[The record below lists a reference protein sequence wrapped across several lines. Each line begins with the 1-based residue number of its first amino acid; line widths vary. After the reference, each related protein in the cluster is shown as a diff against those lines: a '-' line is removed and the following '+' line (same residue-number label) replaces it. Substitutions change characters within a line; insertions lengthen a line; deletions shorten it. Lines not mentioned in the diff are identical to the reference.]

1 MWIFFICLLSACFLL
16 NTSNFLL
23 VWYSIICQRGNHCV
37 LMVQKMLIF
46 VSLTFWKWFPKMWF
60 PRPKHHLPGS
70 IYSFDSRLILTLRVP
85 NTVKSSCPL
94 YFLNLYIPLKV
105 RSQLF
110 LECHFSS
117 KYFEALCHDE
127 QILCYECKQHHQRFA
142 SNNWANRLCCINL
155 WNS

>member
-1 MWIFFICLLSACFLL
+1 MFAKLVWLWIFFICLLSACFLL

-105 RSQLF
+105 RIKSAIFGMPFFIKIFWGFMSRWTNPL
-110 LECHFSS
+110 
-117 KYFEALCHDE
+117 
-127 QILCYECKQHHQRFA
+127 
-142 SNNWANRLCCINL
+142 L
-155 WNS
+155 WM